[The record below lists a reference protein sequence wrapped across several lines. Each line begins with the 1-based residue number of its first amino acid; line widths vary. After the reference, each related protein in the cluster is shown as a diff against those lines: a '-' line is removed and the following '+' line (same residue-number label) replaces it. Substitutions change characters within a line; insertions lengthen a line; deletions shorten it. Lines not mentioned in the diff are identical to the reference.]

1 MASSL
6 KHKPQII
13 ALSGSLRASSSTV
26 AVLRAVARY
35 LVDTVVFTIDDTT
48 GNLPHF
54 DDSKAH
60 PESVLYFRKRLAMA
74 DGIMICTP
82 EYAFGVPGTLKNA
95 LDWAVST
102 GEFVNKPVA
111 LITAATGGENAHRSL
126 LITLTALSA
135 NLPESNSLLISFI
148 RAKMNEVGE
157 VVDLPTLAALRKAA
171 DSLVD
176 TIEQTR

>member
-1 MASSL
+1 M
-6 KHKPQII
+6 
-13 ALSGSLRASSSTV
+13 T
-26 AVLRAVARY
+26 
-35 LVDTVVFTIDDTT
+35 
-48 GNLPHF
+48 
-54 DDSKAH
+54 
-60 PESVLYFRKRLAMA
+60 
-74 DGIMICTP
+74 
-82 EYAFGVPGTLKNA
+82 

-111 LITAATGGENAHRSL
+111 LITASTGCEYAHRSL

-135 NLPESNSLLISFI
+135 NLPENNSLLISFI